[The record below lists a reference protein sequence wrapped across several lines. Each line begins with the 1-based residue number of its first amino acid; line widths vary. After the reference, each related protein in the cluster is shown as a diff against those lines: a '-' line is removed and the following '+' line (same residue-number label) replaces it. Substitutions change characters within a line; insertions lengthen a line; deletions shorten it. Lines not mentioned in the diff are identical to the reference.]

1 METSTAGTHMLL
13 ILSEG
18 RHDGGESV
26 TVLADS
32 FTGRE
37 NVMELL
43 EPPVS

>member
-1 METSTAGTHMLL
+1 METTTTGTHMFL

-18 RHDGGESV
+18 RHDRGESV
-26 TVLADS
+26 TVLADN

-43 EPPVS
+43 EPPVT